1 MKSLKVCPCGYLSNQ
16 FWPGSGLVIR
26 CPSPGVPVSLFWLLG
41 EGLFFFIL
49 YDVSACGKYAKS
61 LCPPLLSW
69 VPGCGAAW
77 GARGRG
83 RQCHQH
89 HLQYSHATCGMC
101 HQHVTCV
108 TSMSYHIL
116 FSSVRGCML
125 SVHNTHTHT
134 RTHTHTHARTH
145 THTHT
150 PVSLGACIYGGGGLV
165 SVCVCVCVCVYVRAC
180 VRACVCVHLMCL
192 NAHLCVGCVGGSVCA
207 YLGVCVPI

>member
-150 PVSLGACIYGGGGLV
+150 HTHTPTPTRTHAHRHTRTHAPHPTRRHLLPAARSKPPVAWWGSQESGV
-165 SVCVCVCVCVYVRAC
+165 TVR
-180 VRACVCVHLMCL
+180 
-192 NAHLCVGCVGGSVCA
+192 GEG
-207 YLGVCVPI
+207 